1 MLWSAPIGRPS
12 EGLDFRKNEACLQFD
27 AQFVIFE
34 PGNQPGERNHV
45 LWAADKTSQPVGS
58 YFAAVGDDCSLCTW
72 SGSPNGPG
80 RAHPSFK
87 DAIWCAFKGPCPRKI
102 TNPPPHPRRQFFRN
116 NSDRS
121 TAFPTSC
128 SLASWQ
134 KRGMDA
140 LSVVADP
147 MIVDAKN
154 GNWQLNANS
163 PALALGFIQLNVS
176 AAGPR
181 L

>member
-1 MLWSAPIGRPS
+1 
-12 EGLDFRKNEACLQFD
+12 
-27 AQFVIFE
+27 
-34 PGNQPGERNHV
+34 
-45 LWAADKTSQPVGS
+45 
-58 YFAAVGDDCSLCTW
+58 
-72 SGSPNGPG
+72 
-80 RAHPSFK
+80 
-87 DAIWCAFKGPCPRKI
+87 
-102 TNPPPHPRRQFFRN
+102 
-116 NSDRS
+116 
-121 TAFPTSC
+121 
-128 SLASWQ
+128 
-134 KRGMDA
+134 MDA